1 MSVETSKQITQ
12 SPEDEPEAE
21 MRRDFKEQGPQER
34 KFPKSRVGLKAILI
48 LILEM
53 VHNKVDRNF
62 PYKPISSKILSI
74 NEVKIHFSKQV

>member
-1 MSVETSKQITQ
+1 MSVETSEQIIQ
-12 SPEDEPEAE
+12 STEDKPETV

-53 VHNKVDRNF
+53 AHNAVDRNF

-74 NEVKIHFSKQV
+74 NEVKIHFSNQV